1 MFITLLKKYFLV
13 DDSQPL
19 TDTHKPFQQS
29 ALRILLALTT
39 SIFAISEVHSILS
52 SEESVM
58 LGTNGIYLLILIG
71 LIGLSTRYTQI
82 TAVLFTVTLLTS
94 SFLLLTLSND
104 IEAKKYAIISLYSL
118 PLITRLLFSFKAS
131 LMAMAINI
139 YPFYLMV
146 NEYLMPA
153 NIHSTLPLYFQVLT
167 FFTLN
172 LGLPLAV
179 SRIMFTLENN
189 AKKMQSL
196 YAKLNEH
203 YALYEEFFEN
213 TGTPTLL
220 CDQYGKLIKAN
231 QLSRDLLANSRSSD
245 FSNAKISDW
254 LSPITNNRKFFWQSN
269 IAQCTLKHNPDIH
282 IEVRRASLDRHGHY
296 VLHLQNTTEFKA
308 IQQELEYT
316 QQTNSRL
323 THFDLLTRLPN
334 HRNFCR
340 QVNERINTTNIHLTG
355 AMFIIRICQF
365 KLLNKQYGKDGA
377 NRVILDFAKALQH
390 NLSDQAII
398 SRLRGVKF
406 ACFIPL
412 SQTHLIQKNL
422 TTLIHSVLPKQL
434 SIDGNRLNMDY
445 QVGIAYYQTDGKT
458 AETLLEHCEMALE
471 HSNSTERFSYY
482 DYNLEN
488 KLINEHKLSLK
499 LSSAIKNKDI
509 KIWLQPQVNQN
520 GQICSFEA
528 LARWKNGE
536 QFVSPVVFISIA
548 EKLGLLPLLAE
559 NLVLDLVNTLS
570 EWHKEHIHTP
580 IALNLA
586 GQELMNDSFFA
597 LLMNLMSEKPW
608 LSELLELEITE
619 TSDVMTHPLIHKR
632 LRSLSQYGFSIAIDD
647 FGTGQASLGQLVDI
661 PANILKIDRRFIAPL
676 PNDQRHLDI
685 VKSTIQLAESLD
697 MKVIAE
703 GIETK
708 EQANLLI
715 ALGCHTL
722 QGYYFGKPSPLT
734 DWTKKNHE
742 KAKEL
747 RMVY

>member
-1 MFITLLKKYFLV
+1 M
-13 DDSQPL
+13 
-19 TDTHKPFQQS
+19 
-29 ALRILLALTT
+29 LALTT
-39 SIFAISEVHSILS
+39 IIFTISELHSLLS
-52 SEESVM
+52 SEGDII
-58 LGTNGIYLLILIG
+58 LGTNSIYLVILIG
-71 LIGLSTRYTQI
+71 LIGLSTKHTQA
-82 TAVLFTVTLLTS
+82 TAVLFTLTLITS
-94 SFLLLTLSND
+94 SFLLLTLSD
-104 IEAKKYAIISLYSL
+104 EIDAKKYAIISLYSL
-118 PLITRLLFSFKAS
+118 PLITRLLFSFRAS

-139 YPFYLMV
+139 CPFYLIIS
-146 NEYLMPA
+146 EYLA
-153 NIHSTLPLYFQVLT
+153 QTNTSSTPSFYFQLLT

-179 SRIMFTLENN
+179 SRIIFTLENN
-189 AKKMQSL
+189 AKQMQSL
-196 YAKLNEH
+196 YQKLNDN

-220 CDQYGKLIKAN
+220 CDQYGKILKAN
-231 QLSRDLLANSRSSD
+231 QLSRELLTDNQVSNFSD
-245 FSNAKISDW
+245 SKISDW
-254 LSPITNNRKFFWQSN
+254 LSSVANNGKFFWQSN
-269 IAQCTLKHNPDIH
+269 VAQCTLKNNPETH
-282 IEVRRASLDRHGHY
+282 IEVRRATLDRHGHY
-296 VLHLQNTTEFKA
+296 VLHLQNTTELRA

-334 HRNFCR
+334 YRNFCH
-340 QVNERINTTNIHLTG
+340 QVNERINAKDTHLTG

-365 KLLNKQYGKDGA
+365 KLLNKQYGKDNA
-377 NRVILDFAKALQH
+377 NRVILNFAKALQG
-390 NLSDQAII
+390 NLSEQAII

-412 SQTHLIQKNL
+412 NQTHLIQKNL
-422 TTLIHSVLPKQL
+422 TTLIRSVLPKQL
-434 SIDGNRLNMDY
+434 TIDGNSLNMDY

-458 AETLLEHCEMALE
+458 AEILLEHCEMALE
-471 HSNSTERFSYY
+471 YSSSTDRFSYY
-482 DYNLEN
+482 NYDLEN
-488 KLINEHKLSLK
+488 KLIGEHKLSLK
-499 LSSAIKNKDI
+499 LSSAIKNKEI
-509 KIWLQPQVNQN
+509 KIWLQPQVAQN

-528 LARWKNGE
+528 LARWKNGN
-536 QFVSPVVFISIA
+536 QFISPTVFISIA

-559 NLVLDLVNTLS
+559 NIIKELVSTLS
-570 EWHKEHIHTP
+570 EWHKEHIYTP
-580 IALNLA
+580 IAFNLA

-597 LLMNLMSEKPW
+597 LLMNLISDKPW

-619 TSDVMTHPLIHKR
+619 TSYVMTNPLIHKR
-632 LRSLSQYGFSIAIDD
+632 LRSLSQFGFSIAIDD

-661 PANILKIDRRFIAPL
+661 PANTLKIDRRFITPL
-676 PNDQRHLDI
+676 PNDQRHIDI
-685 VKSTIQLAESLD
+685 VKSTIQLAESLG

-722 QGYYFGKPSPLT
+722 QGYYFGKPSPLS
-734 DWTKKNHE
+734 DWTSKNNE